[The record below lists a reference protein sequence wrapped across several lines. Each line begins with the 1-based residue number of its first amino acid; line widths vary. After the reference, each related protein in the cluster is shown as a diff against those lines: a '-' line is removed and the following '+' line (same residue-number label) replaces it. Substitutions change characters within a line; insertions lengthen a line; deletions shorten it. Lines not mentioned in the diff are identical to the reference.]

1 MRFRAWPWWLLY
13 VTKEGSIH
21 CTNSWLHESHICFS
35 ACLLWR
41 PLTLVILWGLN
52 NTGKM
57 LHITKNM
64 GVSAWGLVPATIRY
78 PIRFSPL
85 VPPYTT
91 TTTGLFSLEC
101 LVLAFSS
108 DCFSLAFSYWLKS
121 VSTQQ
126 CCWLRWKLS
135 LSLRSQLFSSS
146 WEGFQVFSSTVWMD
160 QELFTERVLFQD

>member
-21 CTNSWLHESHICFS
+21 GTNSWLHESHICFS
-35 ACLLWR
+35 EGPSHLWYYG
-41 PLTLVILWGLN
+41 GLIIQVKCSISLKTWEFLPRAGSCHN
-52 NTGKM
+52 Q
-57 LHITKNM
+57 I
-64 GVSAWGLVPATIRY
+64 SY
-78 PIRFSPL
+78 PVFPL
-85 VPPYTT
+85 VPPYTATT

-108 DCFSLAFSYWLKS
+108 DCFSLTFSYWLKS